1 MSESAEPTEPPEPV
15 RTWTV
20 PPNPIAK
27 QAEAAGEAVPV
38 GSTANELRARGYDI
52 PSDVPGIALLAADAD
67 SPTGYMWT
75 PPIGFTA
82 GSLRR
87 AGYIVHAEIPDEA
100 ALYRDEHGF
109 TWTRVEWYIVS
120 EKVPEDGFAT
130 TRSTEAVKEVRRVRG
145 HDRTGLTFAMRI
157 SEDESKTE
165 TRITE
170 GEPEPEPPT

>member
-1 MSESAEPTEPPEPV
+1 MSESNEPEQPK

-27 QAEAAGEAVPV
+27 QAEAAGEPVPI
-38 GSTANELRARGYDI
+38 GSTANELRQRGYDVPKEV
-52 PSDVPGIALLAADAD
+52 PSIAILSADED

-100 ALYRDEHGF
+100 ALYRDEHGL

-120 EKVPEDGFAT
+120 EKDDDDGFAT
-130 TRSTEAVKEVRRVRG
+130 TRAVEPGVEVRRVRG
-145 HDRTGLTFAMRI
+145 HDRTGMALPTIEMRI
-157 SEDESKTE
+157 FDDESKTE

-170 GEPEPEPPT
+170 DDSEPSP